1 MEFNISTNNDIV
13 ITMCHSTIIIRKHI
27 NQVRLSWQIQQCSE
41 IISAYLAI
49 YRLVTSSFHAD
60 LEVDLTDNI
69 IRIVLADC

>member
-1 MEFNISTNNDIV
+1 MEFNISTDHDIV

-27 NQVRLSWQIQQCSE
+27 NQVRLSWQIQCSE

-49 YRLVTSSFHAD
+49 YRLVTSSFHTD